1 MIDERHEELASLYAL
16 DLLEGP
22 ERAQFETTLARDPQL
37 QTLVRELRE
46 ATAAVVHTAPVAPP
60 PAALRERVMASIA
73 PARVAMSDN
82 VVRGPFSELRT
93 LVPWAIAAGF
103 AVVAGWG
110 TLNYFHAR
118 MESELLRDQNRLAE
132 LARESTRQQLEATTL
147 LNARQITSLG
157 EQLAAANIQV
167 GEARQRVVELAA
179 ELKSQGDL
187 ANLKI
192 AALASMLNNSPQA
205 LAVAVWD
212 PQKQEGLLSL
222 EKMPPLESGQKLE
235 LWVVE
240 AKPGAKPVSAGV
252 LAVSGEAGGRMRFK
266 PTVPVTTLAAFAMSR
281 EKDDGAAFHA
291 APAEVIMS
299 GPSR

>member
-1 MIDERHEELASLYAL
+1 MIDERQEELASLYAL
-16 DLLEGP
+16 DLLEGA
-22 ERAQFETTLARDPQL
+22 ERAHFEATLARDPQL
-37 QTLVRELRE
+37 QSLVRELRE
-46 ATAAVVHTAPVAPP
+46 ASAAFVHTAPVAQP
-60 PAALRERVMASIA
+60 PAALRERVMSSIA
-73 PARVAMSDN
+73 PERAETPDN

-110 TLNYFHAR
+110 TLSYFRAR
-118 MESELLRDQNRLAE
+118 MEAELLRDQNRLAE

-147 LNARQITSLG
+147 INARQITALDQ
-157 EQLAAANIQV
+157 QLAAANLQL
-167 GEARQRVVELAA
+167 GETRQHVVELAS

-212 PQKQEGLLSL
+212 PQRQEGMLSL
-222 EKMPPLESGQKLE
+222 EKLPPLEAGQKLE

-252 LAVSGEAGGRMRFK
+252 LAVTGEVGTHLRFK
-266 PTVPVTTLAAFAMSR
+266 PTAAVTTLAAFAMSR
-281 EKDDGAAFHA
+281 EKDDGAMFHA
-291 APAEVIMS
+291 SPAEVIMS